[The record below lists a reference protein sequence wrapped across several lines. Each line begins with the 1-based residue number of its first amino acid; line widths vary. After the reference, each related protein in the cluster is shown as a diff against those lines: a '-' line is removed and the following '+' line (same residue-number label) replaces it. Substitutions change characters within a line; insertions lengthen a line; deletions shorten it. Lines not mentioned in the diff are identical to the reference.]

1 MKRGLVIGKFMP
13 LHAGHVALI
22 RFAAERC
29 DELIVSLTYRENDPI
44 PGPLRFAWLQEQFG
58 TDKKILLALSVDDF
72 DNESLTYA
80 ERMPGWSAFLKRKFP
95 PIDVVFS
102 SELYGALLA
111 VEMDIVHIP
120 FDPERRQAQISGSL
134 IRQEPMRY
142 WDFISLPARPYFVKK
157 ICFYG
162 PESTGK
168 STMAM
173 RMAELYHTEFVPE
186 VARELV
192 TSNDFSMDDIIR
204 IGHAQTERVL
214 EKAKSANKILFCDT
228 DLITTQ
234 VYCRYYL
241 GVVPTVLFEL
251 EKLVGYDHY
260 FLFDIDVPWVADGLR
275 DLGHQRK
282 EMFRVFEEEL
292 IQRKISFQVLRGDFE
307 QRETILKKFIDDLLG
322 K

>member
-1 MKRGLVIGKFMP
+1 MKRGLVFGKFMP

-29 DELIVSLTYRENDPI
+29 DELIVSLAYREDDPI
-44 PGPLRFAWLQEQFG
+44 PGSLRFAWLQQQFG
-58 TDKKILLALSVDDF
+58 STGKIRLALSVDDF
-72 DNESLTYA
+72 DNEALTYA
-80 ERMPGWSAFLKRKFP
+80 DRIPLWSTFLRKRFP
-95 PIDVVFS
+95 SIDVVFS

-111 VEMDIVHIP
+111 VEMGIVHIP
-120 FDPERRQAQISGSL
+120 FDPERRQVPVSGSL
-134 IRQEPMRY
+134 IRLQPFRY
-142 WDFISLPARPYFVKK
+142 WDLIAPPARPYFVKK

-168 STMAM
+168 STMAKL
-173 RMAELYHTEFVPE
+173 MAEHYQTEFVPE

-192 TSNDFSMDDIIR
+192 TSNDFSIDDIIR

-214 EKAKSANKILFCDT
+214 ERIKSANKILFCDT

-234 VYCRYYL
+234 VYCRHYL
-241 GVVPTVLFEL
+241 GEVPPVLYEL

-282 EMFRVFEEEL
+282 EMFEVFEKEL
-292 IQRKISFQVLRGDFE
+292 VQRKIPYQVLRGDFQ
-307 QRETILKKFIDDLLG
+307 QRETVLKNFIDGLLG